1 MAFSPPGVGCLVKKT
16 LAKGRPRAPQ
26 EGPPGY
32 ALVSVRYS
40 EEKSLSGEVSK
51 IGERR
56 IEISRV
62 R

>member
-1 MAFSPPGVGCLVKKT
+1 MAFSPPGVGCLVKKR
-16 LAKGRPRAPQ
+16 LAKGRSRAPQ

-32 ALVSVRYS
+32 ALASVRYS
-40 EEKSLSGEVSK
+40 EEKSISGQISK

-56 IEISRV
+56 IEIGRV